1 MVINYIILYL
11 LLKLGEIW
19 RLDIWLFNLLGE
31 MDIFKEKGNEVVVF
45 GYIGV
50 FYYDGLLKIDI
61 YC

>member
-1 MVINYIILYL
+1 M
-11 LLKLGEIW
+11 KLGEIW
-19 RLDIWLFNLLGE
+19 RLDICLFNLLGE

-50 FYYDGLLKIDI
+50 FYYDGLVKIDI

>member
-11 LLKLGEIW
+11 LMKLGEIW
-19 RLDIWLFNLLGE
+19 RLDICLFNLLGE
-31 MDIFKEKGNEVVVF
+31 MDIFKDKGNEVVVF

-50 FYYDGLLKIDI
+50 FYYDGLVKIDI